1 MHISERASPNEA
13 GVIPPGGSEWSP
25 ETIRE
30 EVAALQHEPGALL
43 PILHAIQNR
52 IGYVPE
58 GAVPIIAD
66 MLQQTRADVH
76 GVISFYHHF
85 RTRAVGSNVL
95 EICRAEACQA
105 RGGRA
110 LERHV
115 QEKLGVGYHQTTA
128 DNEFT
133 LEPVYCLGN
142 CACGP
147 SIRVNNETIG
157 RVTPQTFDQ
166 LADSLTTSVLQLK

>member
-1 MHISERASPNEA
+1 MHMSERADYKAVSVAGDRSPDM
-13 GVIPPGGSEWSP
+13 
-25 ETIRE
+25 IRQ

-43 PILHAIQNR
+43 PILHAIQDR

-58 GAVPIIAD
+58 GALPIIAE
-66 MLQQTRADVH
+66 MLHQTRADIH

-85 RTRAVGSNVL
+85 RTHPAGSNVL
-95 EICRAEACQA
+95 EVCRAEACQA
-105 RGGRA
+105 RGSRA

-115 QEKLGVGYHQTTA
+115 QEKLGVDYHQTTA

-147 SIRVNNETIG
+147 SIRVNNEIIG
-157 RVTPQTFDQ
+157 RVTPQKFDQ
-166 LADSLTTSVLQLK
+166 LADKLTTSVLQLK

>member
-1 MHISERASPNEA
+1 MHMSETAEPKATVMSMPVA
-13 GVIPPGGSEWSP
+13 GDWSP
-25 ETIRE
+25 DVIRQ
-30 EVAALQHEPGALL
+30 EVSALQYKPGALL

-58 GAVPIIAD
+58 GAVPIIAE
-66 MLQQTRADVH
+66 MLQQTRADIH

-85 RTRAVGSNVL
+85 RTQPSGSNLL
-95 EICRAEACQA
+95 EVCRAEACQA

-115 QEKLGVGYHQTTA
+115 QKRLGVGYHGTTA

-147 SIRVNNETIG
+147 SIRVNNDIIG
-157 RVTPQTFDQ
+157 RVTPQKFDQ
-166 LADSLTTSVLQLK
+166 LADALTTSVLQLK

>member
-1 MHISERASPNEA
+1 MHTSERADQKTATMPVPA
-13 GVIPPGGSEWSP
+13 PGDWNP
-25 ETIRE
+25 DIIRQ

-43 PILHAIQNR
+43 PILHAIQAR
-52 IGYVPE
+52 IGYIPE

-66 MLQQTRADVH
+66 MLQQTRADIH

-85 RTRAVGSNVL
+85 RTRPAGAHVL
-95 EICRAEACQA
+95 EVCRAEACQA
-105 RGGRA
+105 RGART

-147 SIRVNNETIG
+147 SIRMDDEIVG
-157 RVTPQTFDQ
+157 RVTPEKFDA
-166 LADSLTTSVLQLK
+166 LVDELTTSVLELK